1 MSTDPERQSAAIA
14 HVKRNRENTWEVHP
28 LEEHL
33 RATGN
38 LAGTFASE
46 FGSQDWACLAGL
58 WHDLGKYSQE
68 FQHYIRTASGF
79 DPDAHIEN
87 APGRVDHSTA
97 GALQAI
103 RSFDKAGRILAYLA
117 AGHHAGLP
125 DWNSAET
132 GNSSLVVRL
141 EKKYLLDRVLT
152 QPQLPENILNQPKP
166 SSMAPGGSKGF
177 SLWIRMLFSCL
188 VDADFLDT
196 EAFMN
201 EEKSSSRKGAPT
213 IDEMLPVF
221 NRYMEEKISKA
232 TETPVNV
239 LRLGVLNQC
248 RKKATLPPGVFSLT
262 VPTGGGK
269 TLSSLAFALEHAIL
283 HKKRRIVYAVPYT
296 SIIEQTS
303 ETYREVF
310 QSFSNAVIEH
320 HSNLDPDK
328 ETPGSRLA
336 SENWNAPLIITTNV
350 QLFESLF
357 SAKTS
362 RCRKLH
368 NLVNSI
374 VILDEVQLLPP
385 EFLQPILDS
394 INLLARCY
402 HITFVLS
409 TATQPALNTVK
420 NSFGHITRRGID
432 GVREI
437 IDDVDSLY
445 TDLNRVDVVLP
456 ADLTV
461 RSNWDDLAKEILRY
475 DSVLAIVNT
484 RNDCRELWQRMPK
497 GTIHLSGLMCG
508 EHRSNIIKSIKE
520 RLKQELPTRV
530 ISTQLIESGVDLDFP
545 VVYRAIAGL
554 DSIAQAAGR
563 CNREGK
569 LKRGRLVV
577 FNPPKISP
585 KGLLRFG
592 EDATREL
599 LSDHPENPMARD
611 QFEKY
616 FNLFLS
622 KPDLDKYN
630 INGLLTPSGE
640 LDVQFRT
647 AADKFQLIDGR
658 ETQAVFVN
666 YEDTGKKLI
675 EQLRAYGPTRD
686 LMRKLQRYS
695 VTLYRHDLNR
705 LLANGDI
712 KELAILPGVYSQVGD
727 TLYDPQ
733 VGLLLSDTATI
744 DPASLLV

>member
-1 MSTDPERQSAAIA
+1 MSTDPGRQNSVIA
-14 HVKRNRENTWEVHP
+14 HVRRNREDLWEEHP
-28 LEEHL
+28 LYEHL
-33 RATGN
+33 RATGS

-46 FGSQDWACLAGL
+46 FGSSDWAYLAGL
-58 WHDLGKYSQE
+58 WHDLGKYSLE

-87 APGRVDHSTA
+87 ALGKVDHSTA
-97 GALQAI
+97 GALQAVQ
-103 RSFDKAGRILAYLA
+103 SFGKSGRILAYIA

-132 GNSSLVVRL
+132 GNSSLAVRL
-141 EKKYLLDRVLT
+141 KKNGLLDRVLT
-152 QPQLPENILNQPKP
+152 QPHLPQDILNQPKP
-166 SSMAPGGSKGF
+166 SSMVPGGSKGF

-201 EEKSSSRKGAPT
+201 EEKSNSRKGVPR

-221 NRYMEEKISKA
+221 NQYMGEKIAKT

-239 LRLGVLNQC
+239 LRRDVLNKC
-248 RKKATLPPGVFSLT
+248 RQKAALPPGLFSLT

-269 TLSSLAFALEHAIL
+269 TLSGLAFALEHAII

-303 ETYREVF
+303 ETYREIF
-310 QSFSNAVIEH
+310 RSFSNAVIEH
-320 HSNLDPDK
+320 HSNIDSDK
-328 ETPGSRLA
+328 ETPKSRLA
-336 SENWNAPLIITTNV
+336 TENWDAPLIITTNV

-385 EFLQPILDS
+385 EFLQPILDI
-394 INLLARCY
+394 INLLARY
-402 HITFVLS
+402 YRITFVLS

-420 NSFGHITRRGID
+420 NSFGQITRRGID
-432 GVREI
+432 DVREI

-445 TDLNRVDVVLP
+445 TGLNRVEMVIP
-456 ADLTV
+456 SDLSV
-461 RSNWDDLAKEILRY
+461 RSTWDDLAKEILRY

-484 RNDCRELWQRMPK
+484 RNDCRELWERMPK
-497 GTIHLSGLMCG
+497 GTLHLSGLMCG
-508 EHRSNIIKSIKE
+508 EHRSNVIKWIRE
-520 RLKQELPTRV
+520 RLRQGVPTRV
-530 ISTQLIESGVDLDFP
+530 ISTQLVEAGVDLDFP

-569 LKRGRLVV
+569 LKKGRVVV
-577 FNPPKISP
+577 FNPPKVSP

-592 EDATREL
+592 EDATKEL
-599 LSDHPENPMARD
+599 LSDHPENPLART
-611 QFEKY
+611 QFSRY

-630 INGLLTPSGE
+630 INGLLTPSGD

-647 AADKFQLIDGR
+647 AADKFQIINGL
-658 ETQAVFVN
+658 ETQSVFVN
-666 YEDTGKKLI
+666 YDDIGKKLI
-675 EQLRAYGPTRD
+675 EQLCSYGPTRD
-686 LMRKLQRYS
+686 LMRKLQRYT
-695 VTLYRHDLNR
+695 VTLYRHDINR

-712 KELAILPGVYSQVGD
+712 KEIAEVPGVYSQVGD
-727 TLYDPQ
+727 ALYDSQ
-733 VGLLLSDTATI
+733 IGLLLSDTATI

>member
-1 MSTDPERQSAAIA
+1 MSTDSERQDIVIA
-14 HVKRNRENTWEVHP
+14 HVRRTRENLWEVHP
-28 LEEHL
+28 LDEHL
-33 RATGN
+33 QATGN
-38 LAGTFASE
+38 LAGEFASD
-46 FGSQDWACLAGL
+46 FGSSDWALLAGL
-58 WHDLGKYSQE
+58 WHDLGKYSLE
-68 FQHYIRTASGF
+68 FQQYIRTASGF

-87 APGRVDHSTA
+87 TPGKVDHSAA
-97 GALQAI
+97 GALQAV

-141 EKKYLLDRVLT
+141 EKKNLLDRVLA
-152 QPQLPENILNQPKP
+152 QSQLPPNILNQPKP
-166 SSMAPGGSKGF
+166 SSMVPGSSKGF
-177 SLWIRMLFSCL
+177 ALWIRMLFSCL

-201 EEKSSSRKGAPT
+201 AEKSNSRIGAPT
-213 IDEMLPVF
+213 IEEMLPIF
-221 NRYMEEKISKA
+221 NRYMGEKIAKA
-232 TETPVNV
+232 TGTPLNALRRDV
-239 LRLGVLNQC
+239 LDQC
-248 RKKATLPPGVFSLT
+248 RQKSALPPGVFSLT

-283 HKKRRIVYAVPYT
+283 HKKRRIIYAVPYT

-303 ETYREVF
+303 ETYREIF
-310 QSFSNAVIEH
+310 RSFSNAVIEH

-336 SENWNAPLIITTNV
+336 TENWDAPLIITTNV

-385 EFLQPILDS
+385 EFLQPILDA
-394 INLLARCY
+394 INLLARY
-402 HITFVLS
+402 YRITFVLS

-432 GVREI
+432 EVREI

-445 TDLNRVDVVLP
+445 TALNRVDVVLP
-456 ADLTV
+456 SDLMI
-461 RSNWDDLAKEILRY
+461 RSTWDDLAEEILRY

-497 GTIHLSGLMCG
+497 GTLHLSGLMCG
-508 EHRSNIIKSIKE
+508 EHRSKVIKSIRA
-520 RLKQELPTRV
+520 RLQQGYPTRV
-530 ISTQLIESGVDLDFP
+530 ISTQLVEAGVDIDFP
-545 VVYRAIAGL
+545 VVYRAITGL

-569 LKRGRLVV
+569 LKKGRVVV

-592 EDATREL
+592 EDATKEI
-599 LSDHPENPMARD
+599 LSNHPENLLARS
-611 QFEKY
+611 QFSRY

-630 INGLLTPSGE
+630 INGLLTPSGDLE
-640 LDVQFRT
+640 VQFRT
-647 AADKFQLIDGR
+647 AADKFQLINGR

-675 EQLRAYGPTRD
+675 EQLCAYGPTRD
-686 LMRKLQRYS
+686 LMRKLQRYT

-705 LLANGDI
+705 LLASGDI
-712 KELAILPGVYSQVGD
+712 KELAIVPGVYSQVGD

-733 VGLLLSDTATI
+733 VGLLLSDTATL

>member
-1 MSTDPERQSAAIA
+1 MSTVPERQGADVA
-14 HVKRNRENTWEVHP
+14 HVRRNKENTWEVHP
-28 LEEHL
+28 LGEHL
-33 RATGN
+33 RATGR
-38 LAGTFASE
+38 LAGIFASE
-46 FGSQDWACLAGL
+46 FGSSDWACLAGL
-58 WHDLGKYSQE
+58 WHDLGKYSPE

-79 DPDAHIEN
+79 DLDAHIEN
-87 APGRVDHSTA
+87 VPGRVDHSTA
-97 GALQAI
+97 GALQSI
-103 RSFDKAGRILAYLA
+103 HSFNKAGRILAYLA

-125 DWNSAET
+125 DWNSSET

-141 EKKYLLDRVLT
+141 EKKGLLERVT
-152 QPQLPENILNQPKP
+152 SQIQVPQDILNQTKP
-166 SSMAPGGSKGF
+166 SSMAPGGIKGF
-177 SLWIRMLFSCL
+177 SLWVRMLFSCL

-201 EEKSSSRKGAPT
+201 EEKTNSRKGGPT
-213 IDEMLPVF
+213 IEEMRIAF
-221 NRYMEEKISKA
+221 NSYMEQKISKA
-232 TETPVNV
+232 IETPVNA
-239 LRLGVLNQC
+239 LRLAVLNQC
-248 RKKATLPPGVFSLT
+248 RQKAALLPGIFSLT

-269 TLSSLAFALEHAIL
+269 TLSSIAFALEHAIF

-303 ETYREVF
+303 EIYREIF
-310 QSFSNAVIEH
+310 RSFSNAVIEH

-336 SENWNAPLIITTNV
+336 TENWDAPLIVTTNV

-385 EFLQPILDS
+385 EFLQPILDV
-394 INLLARCY
+394 IDLLARY
-402 HITFVLS
+402 YRITFVLS

-420 NSFGHITRRGID
+420 NSFGHTTRRGID
-432 GVREI
+432 EVREI
-437 IDDVDSLY
+437 IDDVGSLY
-445 TDLNRVDVVLP
+445 TALNRVDVVLP
-456 ADLTV
+456 SDLTI
-461 RSNWDDLAKEILRY
+461 RSTWDDLAEEILRY

-484 RNDCRELWQRMPK
+484 RNDCRELWQRMPE
-497 GTIHLSGLMCG
+497 GTLHLSGLMCG
-508 EHRSNIIKSIKE
+508 EHRSNVIKSIRE
-520 RLKQELPTRV
+520 RLNQGVSTRV
-530 ISTQLIESGVDLDFP
+530 ISTQLVESGVDLDFP
-545 VVYRAIAGL
+545 VVYRAITGL

-569 LKRGRLVV
+569 LKKGRVV
-577 FNPPKISP
+577 IFNPPKISP

-592 EDATREL
+592 EDATKEI
-599 LSDHPENPMARD
+599 LSDCPENPLARN
-611 QFEKY
+611 QFSRY

-630 INGLLTPSGE
+630 INGLLTPSADLE
-640 LDVQFRT
+640 VQFRT
-647 AADKFQLIDGR
+647 ASDKFQLINGR
-658 ETQAVFVN
+658 ESQAVFVK

-675 EQLRAYGPTRD
+675 EQLCAYGPTRD
-686 LMRKLQRYS
+686 LMRKLQRYT

-705 LLANGDI
+705 LLASGDI
-712 KELAILPGVYSQVGD
+712 KELAIIPGVYSQVGD
-727 TLYDPQ
+727 TLYDPH